1 MSVQHLIGVD
11 IGTQGTKAVIVR
23 QDGRV
28 LGSSYVGYDV
38 DQPRPLWAEQW
49 PDVWLDATYQVIRD
63 VLERSGVAASQVAG
77 LAVSSLYGGSGIP
90 VDRDL
95 QALAPCLIWM
105 DRRASAEVRWVKEHL
120 DLDRLYQITSNTVD
134 SYYGFTKILWIK
146 NHQPQVWEKT
156 HLFLPPNAYVIHRL
170 TGEVAIDH
178 TSAGNLGGIYDIHR
192 RAWSQEM
199 AEALGIPLDR
209 MPQRI
214 VPSHEVV
221 GRVTAEAAQAT
232 GLAEGTP
239 VVAGGVDAPVATL
252 SAGAFRKGHHVAM
265 VGTSMCWGFI
275 TEQANLTP
283 ALVSY
288 PHAVDPMTNLYTFG
302 GAATAGAVVRWFR
315 DTLGQ
320 VEREAAERLGVDAY
334 SLLELESMKI
344 PAGSE
349 GLLVLPYFM
358 GERSPI
364 WDGNA
369 RGTIMG
375 LSLYHTRA
383 HLYHAF
389 MEGVAFALRHNMECA
404 PAEVPMDREMIL
416 VGGAARS
423 MVWPQIFADVTGFP
437 VRTVEQ
443 DVEAPLGDALLAGMG
458 TGLIDRP
465 EVLLDWLTY
474 REPVQPRDERKAV
487 YDRLFQEYKAL
498 YESLKRNM
506 ERLYGE

>member
-1 MSVQHLIGVD
+1 MEHLIGLD
-11 IGTQGTKAVIVR
+11 IGTQGTKAVVVR
-23 QDGRV
+23 RDGRV

-49 PDVWLDATYQVIRD
+49 PDVWLDASYQAIRD
-63 VLERSGVAASQVAG
+63 VLDRSGAAPSEVAG
-77 LAVSSLYGGSGIP
+77 LAISSLYGGSGIP

-95 QALAPCLIWM
+95 QPLAPCLIWM
-105 DRRASAEVRWVKEHL
+105 DRRASAEVRWVQEHV
-120 DLDRLYQITSNTVD
+120 DLERLYRITSNTVD

-146 NHQPQVWEKT
+146 NNLPDVWEKT

-178 TSAGNLGGIYDIHR
+178 TSAGNLGGLYDVHR
-192 RAWSQEM
+192 RAWSEEM
-199 AEALGIPLDR
+199 AEALGIPLGL

-214 VPSHEVV
+214 VASQDVV
-221 GRVTAEAAQAT
+221 GRVTAEAARAT
-232 GLAEGTP
+232 GLTEGTP

-252 SAGAFRKGHHVAM
+252 SAGAFREGHHVAM

-275 TEQANLTP
+275 TDRTNLTP

-288 PHAVDPMTNLYTFG
+288 PHVVDPMHTLYTFG

-315 DTLGQ
+315 DVLGRP
-320 VEREAAERLGVDAY
+320 EKEAAERLGVDAY
-334 SLLELESMKI
+334 SLLELESMQV
-344 PAGSE
+344 PAGSD

-369 RGTIMG
+369 RGTVLG
-375 LSLYHTRA
+375 LSLYHSKA
-383 HLYHAF
+383 HLYKAF
-389 MEGVAFALRHNMECA
+389 MEGVAFALRHNMESA
-404 PAEVPMDREMIL
+404 PGVDLDREMIL
-416 VGGAARS
+416 VGGAAKS

-443 DVEAPLGDALLAGMG
+443 DVEAPLGDALLAGLG
-458 TGLIDRP
+458 TGVVDHP
-465 EVLLDWLTY
+465 EALLGWLTY
-474 REPVQPRDERKAV
+474 REPVRPREELKPL
-487 YDRLFQEYKAL
+487 YDHLFEEYKAL
-498 YESLKRNM
+498 YTSLKGNM
-506 ERLYGE
+506 ARLYGA